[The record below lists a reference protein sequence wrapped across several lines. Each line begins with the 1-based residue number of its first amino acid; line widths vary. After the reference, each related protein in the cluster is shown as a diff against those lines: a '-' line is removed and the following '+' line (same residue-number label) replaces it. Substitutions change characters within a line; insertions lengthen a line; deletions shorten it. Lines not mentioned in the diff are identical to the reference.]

1 MEFWFH
7 RTARLRNNP
16 AGFAFRPPFI
26 LKSMPALTLYL
37 DNSVIGG
44 YFDPEFE
51 KATQRLWTL
60 AESGHC
66 RFVASVVTQQEA
78 ALAPPDVV
86 RLFAR
91 TFPDDSVLLPLTDR
105 VEELAH
111 AYVQAGIVTVK
122 YIDDA
127 RHVAIATT
135 HGIGLIVSWNFKH
148 LANYQRESGFNR
160 INIMYGYPS
169 VRIISPPELV
179 YGDEDQNL

>member
-1 MEFWFH
+1 
-7 RTARLRNNP
+7 
-16 AGFAFRPPFI
+16 
-26 LKSMPALTLYL
+26 MPALTLYL

-51 KATQRLWTL
+51 GATKRLWTL
-60 AESGHC
+60 ADTGQIH
-66 RFVASVVTQQEA
+66 FVVSVVTQQEA
-78 ALAPPDVV
+78 ALAPSAVV
-86 RLFAR
+86 ELFAR
-91 TFPDDSVLLPLTDR
+91 TFPDDTVLIPLSER
-105 VEELAH
+105 AEELAQ
-111 AYVQAGIVTVK
+111 AYIAAGILTRK

-160 INIMYGYPS
+160 INLVYGYPC

-179 YGDEDQNL
+179 YGDDDQNL